1 MGLSSIF
8 DKEKMKYSE
17 NNEFTTMLY
26 GKNQF
31 QYSVDKIELPVG
43 FIKYHKTNFSNHF
56 KLKESNFKGKKI
68 LETGC
73 GPGKHAVV
81 LSLMGANVTAVDLS
95 LDNIQKGEKLK
106 KFYNLSNLS
115 FIQHDLMKPLDYK
128 NKFDL
133 ISSHN
138 WIQHTENP
146 STVLKNLVSN
156 LKKKGG
162 GRLYISTYHA
172 NTFRFFIT
180 QIARIM
186 LKREYYEL
194 MYNLVKFH
202 FPTGFKEFNNPDDIY
217 LENIFDDFFVPY
229 CHATTYDI
237 VINDAKKLGLVPI
250 TEIPDLKQ
258 LYSLDNIPLRI
269 GLEKKEYKDFTK
281 RRFKFTRPV
290 DEFAAKVPSYISES
304 IKLSKKT
311 IKYLNKLDNACINCS
326 FCLGLYRIRA
336 QTCKMDNP
344 KEKHQILQQYLEATL
359 LNSTKS
365 ISSIYD
371 TAKMYE

>member
-1 MGLSSIF
+1 
-8 DKEKMKYSE
+8 
-17 NNEFTTMLY
+17 
-26 GKNQF
+26 
-31 QYSVDKIELPVG
+31 
-43 FIKYHKTNFSNHF
+43 
-56 KLKESNFKGKKI
+56 
-68 LETGC
+68 
-73 GPGKHAVV
+73 
-81 LSLMGANVTAVDLS
+81 
-95 LDNIQKGEKLK
+95 
-106 KFYNLSNLS
+106 
-115 FIQHDLMKPLDYK
+115 
-128 NKFDL
+128 
-133 ISSHN
+133 
-138 WIQHTENP
+138 
-146 STVLKNLVSN
+146 
-156 LKKKGG
+156 
-162 GRLYISTYHA
+162 
-172 NTFRFFIT
+172 
-180 QIARIM
+180 M

-365 ISSIYD
+365 ISSII
-371 TAKMYE
+371 